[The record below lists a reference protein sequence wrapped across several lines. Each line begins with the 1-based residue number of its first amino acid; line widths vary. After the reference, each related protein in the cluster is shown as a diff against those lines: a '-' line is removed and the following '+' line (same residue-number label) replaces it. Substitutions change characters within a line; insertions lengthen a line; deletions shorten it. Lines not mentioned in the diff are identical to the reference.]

1 MGTETGMGMAKETGA
16 GPDREGR
23 VDRARAQVFGEVA
36 ELYDASRPGYA
47 DALVARVLEYAEPG
61 ERPALEVGAGTGK
74 ATVPFAEAGTALVCV
89 EPDPRMAEVLRRNT
103 ARFPRVR
110 VEAGGF
116 EEWRRDGRRFGLL
129 YAATSWHWLDP
140 ARRLDLAREA
150 LDPGGALALFW
161 NPQGVR
167 DPRLHTALA
176 EVDARHGM
184 TGAPHGELASSYG
197 RAPGDWA
204 GTPGWPAAECRAHGG
219 FTDLCE
225 VRFREDRYYDTDRY
239 LGYLASLSRYRV
251 LSPDHRERVLAD
263 TAGVLDAHGGGIAME
278 HFSDLLLART
288 APPVG
293 DTVS

>member
-1 MGTETGMGMAKETGA
+1 MGTETRTGTGTDGEA
-16 GPDREGR
+16 R
-23 VDRARAQVFGEVA
+23 VDRARGRVFGEVA

-74 ATVPFAEAGTALVCV
+74 ATVPFAEAGTTLVCV

-110 VEAGGF
+110 VEAAGF
-116 EEWRRDGRRFGLL
+116 EDWPRDGRRFALL

-140 ARRLDLAREA
+140 ARRRDLVREA

-161 NPQGVR
+161 NPHGVR
-167 DPRLHTALA
+167 DPALHGALA
-176 EVDARHGM
+176 EVDARHGI
-184 TGAPHGELASSYG
+184 TGTPHGVLASCYG
-197 RAPGDWA
+197 RAAGDWA
-204 GTPGWPAAECRAHGG
+204 GTPGWPAAEFRADGG
-219 FTDLCE
+219 FTDLRE
-225 VRFREDRYYDTDRY
+225 VRFREDRYYGTDRY

-251 LSPDHRERVLAD
+251 LAPDHRERVLDD

-278 HFSDLLLART
+278 LFSDLLLART
-288 APPVG
+288 TRTTRTAR
-293 DTVS
+293 